1 MDAGACRPESA
12 ALAAAAERA
21 PRNLALNACRSGRM
35 CDFAATGAALVALG
49 SSAGLDASM
58 PPHAAALGGDA
69 LNT

>member
-1 MDAGACRPESA
+1 
-12 ALAAAAERA
+12 
-21 PRNLALNACRSGRM
+21 
-35 CDFAATGAALVALG
+35 VALG